1 MSRPKRIA
9 DDEVLRLAREVIL
22 ARGVG
27 VSTVEIAAHVG
38 LSQPTLFQ
46 RFGDKPTLL
55 RRALAP
61 DPIVPKSVIGPPDEP
76 DTLGV
81 SEHIAA
87 LTGRLYHAMLM
98 VVERMQ
104 VAGGLFAHGAQD
116 RAHAEGGVD
125 VLVAALFAHL
135 GQLRGLRMP
144 GALAAETLLFLVH
157 GAAAMA
163 LAGAVSERG
172 ALLVRLKTAASASLV
187 TK

>member
-1 MSRPKRIA
+1 MSRPKRISDA
-9 DDEVLRLAREVIL
+9 DVLRLAREVIL
-22 ARGVG
+22 SRGVS

-61 DPIVPKSVIGPPDEP
+61 DPIAPESVIGPPDEP
-76 DTLGV
+76 ITLGV
-81 SEHIAA
+81 PHHIAA

-104 VAGGLFAHGAQD
+104 VAGGLFAHDAQG

-125 VLVAALFAHL
+125 VLVAALFAHFGNL
-135 GQLRGLRMP
+135 EGLRMP
-144 GALAAETLLFLVH
+144 GALATETLLFLVH

-163 LAGAVSERG
+163 LFRPVSERNE
-172 ALLVRLKTAASASLV
+172 LLARLQTVASASLAED
-187 TK
+187 